1 MSITIKDIAQVAGVS
16 YSTVS
21 KALNDSPLVKPETKS
36 KIIGIAQELGYEPN
50 YAAQQLV
57 RKQSRV
63 IGLIWPTI
71 ERIAPATLLTRINEE
86 ISKNAYSMVL
96 SINSIKESLE
106 MFKRFNV
113 DGIIVFDERN
123 QEEFES
129 ISFPVVTYGVAKKK
143 AIPVVDVNYQQA
155 MEKAVKYLYELGHRE
170 IAYVGDFSLGDER
183 QKEKYYGFKNAMT
196 RLRLPVSRENLINTN
211 GLDWYDGYLA
221 TKRLISSSIS
231 PTAVIGGSY
240 DISAGVVRALREANR
255 VIPKDVSVISYDN
268 VPQMANLEVPLTS
281 VGVPVEDMAF
291 HIVKTLMAHMHKDD
305 TVPYVNILTPEI
317 TERNSCAHAQN
328 IHRKLQS

>member
-1 MSITIKDIAQVAGVS
+1 MPITIKHIAEMAGVS

-21 KALNDSPLVKPETKS
+21 KALNDSPLVKPETKK
-36 KIIGIAQELGYEPN
+36 KILSIAEEMGYEPN

-86 ISKNAYSMVL
+86 ITKNAYSMVL

-113 DGIIVFDERN
+113 DGVIVFDERN
-123 QEEFES
+123 QEEFDTV
-129 ISFPVVTYGVAKKK
+129 SFPIVTYGVAKKK
-143 AIPVVDVNYQQA
+143 SIPVVDVNYQQA
-155 MEKAVKYLYELGHRE
+155 MDEAISYLFELGHRD

-183 QKEKYYGFKNAMT
+183 QIEKYYGFKNAMAK
-196 RLRLPVSRENLINTN
+196 LQLPASGHNLINTN
-211 GLDWYDGYLA
+211 GLDWYDGYIA
-221 TKRLISSSIS
+221 TSRLLSSSFS

-240 DISAGVVRALREANR
+240 DISAGVVRALREANL

-281 VGVPVEDMAF
+281 VGVPVEDMAY
-291 HIVKTLMAHMHKDD
+291 HIVKTLLSYMRKED
-305 TVPYVNILTPEI
+305 TAPFINTLTPVI
-317 TERNSCAHAQN
+317 TERNSCAQARD
-328 IHRKLQS
+328 IHSRL